1 MREIGSGRCNKRIG
15 PETIGEFSSPYSPMG
30 CAVVR
35 LGVLLAWLLLR
46 GKALSDIVILN
57 KNVAQVQSGG
67 GLGHYE
73 AIRVRV
79 HAPA

>member
-1 MREIGSGRCNKRIG
+1 M
-15 PETIGEFSSPYSPMG
+15 
-30 CAVVR
+30 R